1 MMIYKF
7 VGLLIMSLSISLSAQ
22 EVVDFQILEEQKF
35 QEDRDEKT
43 GYGDIEIDLLHKR
56 IKNALSQLMTSKHL
70 QYPERYRK
78 EVKGKY
84 YYVMRIAS
92 GESIKSISERY
103 LYAGTVYIEID
114 KEGKTLTSIRMSFER
129 LNPLGVVYKKQKR
142 DLINP
147 SPNFSDKNDTIDEN
161 KDIALVHYETI
172 DVIKQRQ
179 ADSKN
184 APKKN
189 EREKNSM
196 KLVSEDGITIQ
207 VHEEFNEKFRT
218 TLEEVPFYNKK
229 LKILETYKKYLRR
242 TVKRVEKQ
250 VYYINLKHRVRLQEL
265 LEVK

>member
-1 MMIYKF
+1 MVIYKF
-7 VGLLIMSLSISLSAQ
+7 VGLLIVSLSLSAQ
-22 EVVDFQILEEQKF
+22 EVVDYQILEEQKF
-35 QEDRDEKT
+35 QEDRDEKA

-70 QYPERYRK
+70 QHPERYRK
-78 EVKGKY
+78 EVKGKH

-103 LYAGTVYIEID
+103 LYVGTVYIETD

-129 LNPLGVVYKKQKR
+129 LNPLGVLYKKQKR

-147 SPNFSDKNDTIDEN
+147 SPNFSDKNDSIDEN
-161 KDIALVHYETI
+161 KDITLVHYETI
-172 DVIKQRQ
+172 DTTKQRQ
-179 ADSKN
+179 AYNRN
-184 APKKN
+184 APKKD
-189 EREKNSM
+189 EKEKDSM

-207 VHEEFNEKFRT
+207 IHEEFNEKFRT